1 MSEDINQAILAELRQ
16 IRSICRQ
23 LFLSLVVAGSLG
35 ILSVVF
41 SHATKQPSSG
51 HSWEHVNA
59 YMRQQEFHR
68 ALSEAQLLVTQEPNY
83 YYGHA
88 YLGAIYL
95 AVGDLTNAATQYSS
109 AYELFP
115 NEQSEK
121 DLAAVRKRLIGGNGG
136 ALLSK

>member
-23 LFLSLVVAGSLG
+23 VFSSFAIAG
-35 ILSVVF
+35 ILFILYLAF
-41 SHATKQPSSG
+41 SHAAKQPSAG
-51 HSWEHVNA
+51 HSWERVNA

-88 YLGAIYL
+88 YLGIIYL
-95 AVGDLTNAATQYSS
+95 TVGDLTNAEAHYLKS
-109 AYELFP
+109 YELFP
-115 NEQSEK
+115 NEQAEK
-121 DLAAVRKRLIGGNGG
+121 DLAAVRKRMIGGKGMP
-136 ALLSK
+136 LLSK